1 MKPSSNMELGKKF
14 VRMIQEAESV
24 DQKQAIYDAAYAYA
38 IIAGRDFVKFQ
49 PMFFM
54 NYIDNNSGFT
64 AKVQYGYERAEI

>member
-14 VRMIQEAESV
+14 VSMIREAQTQ

-54 NYIDNNSGFT
+54 NYIDTNSGFK
-64 AKVQYGYERAEI
+64 AQVQYGYEGANA

>member
-1 MKPSSNMELGKKF
+1 MELGKKF

-64 AKVQYGYERAEI
+64 AKVQYGYEGAGI